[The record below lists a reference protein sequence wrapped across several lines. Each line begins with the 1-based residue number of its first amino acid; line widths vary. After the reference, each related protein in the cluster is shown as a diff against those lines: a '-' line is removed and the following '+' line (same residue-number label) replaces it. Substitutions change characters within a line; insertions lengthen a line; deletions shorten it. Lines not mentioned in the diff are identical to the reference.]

1 MFDVTNSEIDQEI
14 GLKYYATPK
23 DLSIENARI
32 RDSVDEFIIQEV
44 LRGGIIL
51 PKEDVSNFTIP
62 LCGEGE
68 YLRMILVKRGVD
80 TLYVTSELSKK
91 MNIPISDIQFLGLK
105 DSKGVAIQSISMKC
119 KNEVHLNKINETISG
134 IRILRWYRSYAPL
147 SSHELWGNRF
157 AAIIKVDEGR
167 NETSLITKMA
177 KIQKIFSLS
186 SIFSYFGYQRFG
198 MEQPF
203 NHIIGKKILNRN
215 YDEALQKMFEK
226 GNYNTFNG
234 NKGNWE
240 EKVRNVFSRNIEV
253 IRIFLQS
260 YQSFLF
266 NKMINKRIERGIPLE
281 EAVNGDIVGPA
292 ETTLYREEDIIEVT
306 ENNRNKINYLIKRG
320 VFSILYPLPGYLTD
334 ERKIPK
340 GEAYEP
346 IAKVLDEERVTYKD
360 FLFKEF
366 PEISLAGYYR
376 PLTFRVYNFMWHLT
390 KDGNI
395 YCNFLLKKGNY
406 ATIVLREIVKPKNPS
421 KVGF

>member
-1 MFDVTNSEIDQEI
+1 MFDITNSEIDQEI

-23 DLSIENARI
+23 DVSIENARI
-32 RDSVDEFIIQEV
+32 RDSIDEFSIQEV

-62 LCGEGE
+62 LFGEGE
-68 YLRMILVKRGVD
+68 YLRMVLVKRGVD
-80 TLYVTSELSKK
+80 TLYAISKLSKK
-91 MNIPISDIQFLGLK
+91 MKIPISDIQFLGLK
-105 DSKGVAIQSISMKC
+105 DSKGIAIQSISMKC
-119 KNEVHLNKINETISG
+119 KNGVNLNKINETISG
-134 IRILRWYRSYAPL
+134 IRILRWYRSYTPL
-147 SSHELWGNRF
+147 CSHELWGNRF
-157 AAIIKVDEGR
+157 TVIIKVDDR
-167 NETSLITKMA
+167 RDETSFITKMA

-226 GNYNTFNG
+226 GNCDIFNG
-234 NKGNWE
+234 NKEIWE
-240 EKVRNVFSRNIEV
+240 EEVRNVFSKNIEV
-253 IRIFLQS
+253 VRIFLQS

-266 NKMINKRIERGIPLE
+266 NKMINKRIEEGIPLE
-281 EAVNGDIVGPA
+281 EAINGDLVGPV

-306 ENNRNKINYLIKRG
+306 ENNKDKVNYLIKRG
-320 VFSILYPLPGYLTD
+320 VLSVLYPLPGYLTD
-334 ERKIPK
+334 ERKIPR

-346 IAKVLDEERVTYKD
+346 IAKVLDEERVVYKD

-395 YCNFLLKKGNY
+395 HCNFLLKKGNY

>member
-1 MFDVTNSEIDQEI
+1 MFDITNSEIDQEI

-23 DLSIENARI
+23 DVSIENARI
-32 RDSVDEFIIQEV
+32 RDSIDEFIIQEV

-62 LCGEGE
+62 LFGEGE
-68 YLRMILVKRGVD
+68 YLRMVLVKKGVD
-80 TLYVTSELSKK
+80 TLYAISKLSKK
-91 MNIPISDIQFLGLK
+91 MKIPISDIQFLGLK
-105 DSKGVAIQSISMKC
+105 DSKGIAIQSISMKC
-119 KNEVHLNKINETISG
+119 KNGVNLNKINETISG
-134 IRILRWYRSYAPL
+134 IRILRWYRSYTPL
-147 SSHELWGNRF
+147 CSHELWGNRF
-157 AAIIKVDEGR
+157 TVIIKVDDR
-167 NETSLITKMA
+167 RDETSFITKMA

-226 GNYNTFNG
+226 GNCDTFNG
-234 NKGNWE
+234 NKEIWE
-240 EKVRNVFSRNIEV
+240 EEVRNVFSKNIEV
-253 IRIFLQS
+253 VRIFLQS

-266 NKMINKRIERGIPLE
+266 NKMINKRIEEGIPLE
-281 EAVNGDIVGPA
+281 EAINGDLVGPV

-306 ENNRNKINYLIKRG
+306 ENNKDKVNYLIKRG
-320 VFSILYPLPGYLTD
+320 VLSVLYPLPGYLTD
-334 ERKIPK
+334 ERKIPR

-346 IAKVLDEERVTYKD
+346 IAKVLDEERVVYKD

-376 PLTFRVYNFMWHLT
+376 PLKFRVYNFMWHLT

-395 YCNFLLKKGNY
+395 HCNFLLKKGNY